1 MELADAYKSIIQALD
16 MEDHIT
22 VEEVIFRKKFIQR
35 NRRRPCFSIEW
46 MEKFSTNAE
55 GTYIFCRCNVDMP
68 NIA

>member
-16 MEDHIT
+16 MENHIT
-22 VEEVIFRKKFIQR
+22 VEEAMLFE
-35 NRRRPCFSIEW
+35 C